1 MHDGTAPRPHAE
13 TAARQPP
20 LHEHL
25 TCLAAPATWLSPPSG
40 QLTGGVDGLYV
51 ADRRVLSRL
60 VLTLGGAEPE
70 PVDAALRG
78 ANGAR
83 FTATAGPLAV
93 ERERTADPGGGTER
107 ITVRNTGD
115 RPVTTTFDVAVAT
128 DLAEISAV
136 KNGDPVPPPR
146 APRDG
151 LVRSADGYEVRFGGV
166 THAEPSL
173 APGEAFT
180 AELTVRAAPP
190 RVPGFTPAPPPGP
203 APWARDPL
211 TVRSA
216 DPRLDALV
224 GQGVADLGA
233 LLLADAGDTADAAAD
248 AVDAVDQGGGD
259 PHGGDLYCGA
269 GSPWYLTL
277 FGRDALWTAR
287 MALPLGHELA
297 AGTLRA
303 LARHQGTGHDP
314 VTEEEPGKIP
324 HELRPAHAPGTLPP
338 VYYGTVDATPLFVIT
353 LAEAWRWGMPAA
365 EVRALLPALEA
376 ALGWLVS
383 FEEFVSYRG
392 SAERL
397 PNQGWKDSTDG
408 IQHEDGTLAKPP
420 IALAEVQAYAYQAAV
435 LGAGLLDA
443 FTGDASPGE
452 VYRQWAAG
460 LAARFRERFWLEEGY
475 PAIAL
480 DGDGRPVDGL
490 ASNIGHL
497 PGTGLL
503 DPAEEDRVARRLMEL
518 HSGWGLR
525 TLTPRAAGYDP
536 LSYHLGSVW
545 PHDTAIAMLGLCRSG
560 HRGPAARL
568 ARGLVA
574 AAPAF
579 GHRLPELFGGQD
591 SRQPPVPYPPACRP
605 QAWSAAVSPALVTA
619 LLGLAPDVPAG
630 RVEVTPLPGFGAARI
645 DGVRVGGRTL
655 SVTLGPDG
663 RVSCA
668 GAGTL
673 AVRESRP
680 SSPDA

>member
-1 MHDGTAPRPHAE
+1 VHDGTTPRPHAE
-13 TAARQPP
+13 TARRQPA

-51 ADRRVLSRL
+51 SDRRVLSRL
-60 VLTLGGAEPE
+60 VLTLDGAEPE
-70 PVDAALRG
+70 PTGAELRG
-78 ANGAR
+78 ADGAR
-83 FTATAGPLAV
+83 FTATTGPLAV
-93 ERERTADPGGGTER
+93 ERERTVDPGGGTES

-115 RPVTTTFDVAVAT
+115 RLATTTFDVAAAT
-128 DLAEISAV
+128 DLAQISVV
-136 KNGDPVPPPR
+136 KAGDPPPPSR
-146 APRDG
+146 TLHDG
-151 LVRSADGYEVRFGGV
+151 AVRSAADGYRVRLDGL
-166 THAEPSL
+166 THAELSL

-180 AELTVRAAPP
+180 TILTVRAEPP
-190 RVPGFTPAPPPGP
+190 RVPGFTPVPPPGP
-203 APWARDPL
+203 APWSAAPL
-211 TVRSA
+211 TVHSA
-216 DPRLDALV
+216 DRRLGALV

-233 LLLADAGDTADAAAD
+233 LLLADSAGE
-248 AVDAVDQGGGD
+248 
-259 PHGGDLYCGA
+259 GDLYSGA

-303 LARHQGTGHDP
+303 LARRQGTGHDP

-324 HELRPAHAPGTLPP
+324 HELRPAHAPGVLPP
-338 VYYGTVDATPLFVIT
+338 VYYGTVDATALFAVT
-353 LAEAWRWGMPAA
+353 LAEAWRWGMPEP

-376 ALGWLVS
+376 ALKWLVS

-408 IQHEDGTLAKPP
+408 VQHEDGTLAEPP
-420 IALAEVQAYAYQAAV
+420 IALAEVQAYSYQAAT
-435 LGAGLLDA
+435 LGADLLDT
-443 FTGDASPGE
+443 FTGDASGE
-452 VYRQWAAG
+452 EYRRWAEG
-460 LAARFRERFWLEEGY
+460 LAARFRERFWLADGY

-480 DGDGRPVDGL
+480 DGTGRPVDGL

-503 DPAEEDRVARRLMEL
+503 DPGEEERVARRLMEL

-525 TLTPRAAGYDP
+525 TLTPHAAGYDP
-536 LSYHLGSVW
+536 VSYHLGSVW

-560 HRGPAARL
+560 HREHAARL

-574 AAPAF
+574 VAPAF
-579 GHRLPELFGGQD
+579 GYRLPELFGGQD
-591 SRQPPVPYPPACRP
+591 AGQGDGEDAGRPPVPYPPACRP
-605 QAWSAAVSPALVTA
+605 QAWSAAVSPALVTT

-630 RVEVTPLPGFGAARI
+630 RLEVTPLPGFGELRVG
-645 DGVRVGGRTL
+645 GVRVGGQAL
-655 SVTLGPDG
+655 SFEVGPEGKVT
-663 RVSCA
+663 A
-668 GAGTL
+668 GGAAGLTVT
-673 AVRESRP
+673 AP
-680 SSPDA
+680 